1 MIVVLSAYVI
11 STSNVFCKAFQNW
24 RANKPNK
31 LKIDY
36 RLFVGLHLVYR
47 CLFIPRIPDPQGKG
61 ESLARPRQLWP
72 HVDTSCRFE
81 FDGVTAS
88 M

>member
-1 MIVVLSAYVI
+1 MQHLCMRRVRLNVEVLPHIPMIVVLSAYEI

-24 RANKPNK
+24 RANKLNK

-47 CLFIPRIPDPQGKG
+47 CLFILVYQKL
-61 ESLARPRQLWP
+61 S
-72 HVDTSCRFE
+72 
-81 FDGVTAS
+81 
-88 M
+88 